1 MRSRVLLLIFSL
13 CFTGSVSAQNF
24 DPKRIYQKTS
34 NAVVLV
40 AAFERGGK
48 YTSSGT
54 GSIINEDGLI
64 LTNAHVIFNSDRNKT
79 FEELLIFLKPD
90 KVTGNLKKDTSR
102 KFKASLVRYSNQLDL
117 ALLKIDKNN
126 AINKLPFLELSNLQ
140 KISIG
145 DPVIAIG
152 HPEQGGLWTLTTGT
166 ISSLIESYGNIP
178 GKDVFQTET
187 SINKGNSGGPLI
199 DKYGSIVGVNSMIAR
214 KGSNNTAITDINFS
228 IQSTVAVKWMNSV
241 GQSLS

>member
-126 AINKLPFLELSNLQ
+126 ANIFHSATLFTSIQKPRNVTLKDNK
-140 KISIG
+140 
-145 DPVIAIG
+145 
-152 HPEQGGLWTLTTGT
+152 T
-166 ISSLIESYGNIP
+166 IIKRALLSLIP
-178 GKDVFQTET
+178 DLTK
-187 SINKGNSGGPLI
+187 K
-199 DKYGSIVGVNSMIAR
+199 
-214 KGSNNTAITDINFS
+214 
-228 IQSTVAVKWMNSV
+228 
-241 GQSLS
+241 